1 MAKNKSKA
9 FFYMGSWYHRTKFL
23 RKDFSIGYSK
33 KGGFKTQKEAEE
45 SYERMRKEFEENKR
59 KWNPCTDQNIL
70 LADYLN
76 YWFNR
81 VHVPTVDSAT
91 RMVEEIT
98 LNYYVLPQVDDLP
111 LRLCNT
117 GYFDRL
123 LKAAS
128 LHTKSAGNRCRELLN
143 TAMRNAV
150 QEGYLAEN
158 PIEFTKHY
166 PKEKHNATILTKDE
180 IRRLLFEMRS
190 SNWFLETL
198 LALFCGLRRGEIMGL
213 KFSDFDTG
221 NETVTISRQVS
232 EEYIFD
238 DNGLRIGHRAAEKPP
253 KTENSYRTMRIPK
266 VIFEELE
273 IRRKKI
279 IKDKENQGSV
289 YHDHGYIS
297 CKDNGE
303 PHTLPSFYGALKRAC
318 NRAGVPQVSVHD
330 LRHMYA
336 TILLEQGVSLV
347 KISGLLGHASIHTTF
362 EHYCHVMED
371 DRRITGYLN
380 KTFKS
385 RKADL

>member
-59 KWNPCTDQNIL
+59 KWNPCIDKNIL

-150 QEGYLAEN
+150 QEGYLTDN

-166 PKEKHNATILTKDE
+166 PREKHNATILTKDE

-190 SNWFLETL
+190 TNWFLETL
-198 LALFCGLRRGEIMGL
+198 LALFCGLRRGEILGL
-213 KFSDFDTG
+213 KFSDFDTENG
-221 NETVTISRQVS
+221 TVTISRQIS

-279 IKDKENQGSV
+279 IKDQENRRSV

-297 CKDNGE
+297 CKANGE

-385 RKADL
+385 RMADL

>member
-111 LRLCNT
+111 LKLCNT

-303 PHTLPSFYGALKRAC
+303 QHTLPSFYGALKRAC

-362 EHYCHVMED
+362 GHYCHVMED

>member
-9 FFYMGSWYHRTKFL
+9 FYYKGSWYHRTKFL
-23 RKDFSIGYSK
+23 RKDFSMGYSK

-45 SYERMRKEFEENKR
+45 SYERMLKEFEKNKR

-70 LADYLN
+70 LTDYLN

-81 VHVPTVDSAT
+81 VHIPTVDSAT

-98 LNYYVLPQVDDLP
+98 LNCYILPHVDDIQ

-117 GYFDRL
+117 GYFDCL

-128 LHTKSAGNRCRELLN
+128 LQTKSAGNRCRELLN
-143 TAMRNAV
+143 TAMKNAV
-150 QEGYLAEN
+150 QEGYLSDN
-158 PIEFTKHY
+158 PIEFTKRY
-166 PKEKHNATILTKDE
+166 PREKHNATILTKDE
-180 IRRLLFEMRS
+180 IRRLLLEMRS
-190 SNWFLETL
+190 TNWFLETL

-213 KFSDFDTG
+213 KFSDFDTE

-253 KTENSYRTMRIPK
+253 KTENSYRTLRIPK

-273 IRRKKI
+273 IRKKRVN
-279 IKDKENQGSV
+279 KNKNFYGAS
-289 YHDHGYIS
+289 YRDHGYIS
-297 CKDNGE
+297 CREDGE

-385 RKADL
+385 RKADS

>member
-9 FFYMGSWYHRTKFL
+9 FYYKGSWYHRTKFL
-23 RKDFSIGYSK
+23 RKDFSMGYSK

-45 SYERMRKEFEENKR
+45 SYERMLKEFEENKR

-70 LADYLN
+70 LTDYLN

-81 VHVPTVDSAT
+81 VHIPTVDSAT

-98 LNYYVLPQVDDLP
+98 LNCYILPHVDDIQ

-117 GYFDRL
+117 GYFDCL

-128 LHTKSAGNRCRELLN
+128 LQTKSAGNRCRELLN
-143 TAMRNAV
+143 TAMKNAV
-150 QEGYLAEN
+150 QEGYLSDN
-158 PIEFTKHY
+158 PIEFTKRY
-166 PKEKHNATILTKDE
+166 PREKHNATILTKDE
-180 IRRLLFEMRS
+180 IRRLLLEMRS
-190 SNWFLETL
+190 TNWFLETL

-213 KFSDFDTG
+213 KFSDFDTE

-238 DNGLRIGHRAAEKPP
+238 DNGLRISHRAAEKPP
-253 KTENSYRTMRIPK
+253 KTENSYRTLRIPK

-273 IRRKKI
+273 IRKKRVN
-279 IKDKENQGSV
+279 KNKNFYGAA
-289 YHDHGYIS
+289 YRDHGYIS
-297 CKDNGE
+297 CREDGE

-385 RKADL
+385 RKADS

>member
-45 SYERMRKEFEENKR
+45 SYERMRNEFEENKR
-59 KWNPCTDQNIL
+59 KWNPCTDKNIL

-150 QEGYLAEN
+150 QEGYLTDN

-166 PKEKHNATILTKDE
+166 PREKYNATILTKDE

-190 SNWFLETL
+190 TNWFLETL
-198 LALFCGLRRGEIMGL
+198 LALFCGLRRGEILGL
-213 KFSDFDTG
+213 KFSDFDTENG
-221 NETVTISRQVS
+221 TVTISRQIS
-232 EEYIFD
+232 EEYFFD
-238 DNGLRIGHRAAEKPP
+238 ENGKRIGQRPAEKHP

-273 IRRKKI
+273 IRRKTI

-297 CKDNGE
+297 CKDNGD

-385 RKADL
+385 RKADS

>member
-111 LRLCNT
+111 LKLCNT

>member
-1 MAKNKSKA
+1 MAKNKCKA

-45 SYERMRKEFEENKR
+45 SYEQMLKEFEENKS
-59 KWNPCTDQNIL
+59 KWNPCADRNIL

-81 VHVPTVDSAT
+81 VHIPTVDSTT
-91 RMVEEIT
+91 RMVGEIT
-98 LNYYVLPQVDDLP
+98 LKNYILPHVADVP

-123 LKAAS
+123 LKATA

-150 QEGYLAEN
+150 QEGYLTDN
-158 PIEFTKHY
+158 PIEFTKYY
-166 PKEKHNATILTKDE
+166 PREKHNATILTKDE

-190 SNWFLETL
+190 TNWFLETL

-213 KFSDFDTG
+213 KFSDFDVE

-232 EEYIFD
+232 EEYVFD
-238 DNGLRIGHRAAEKPP
+238 DNGKRIGRRVAEKPP

-273 IRRKKI
+273 NRRKKVEN
-279 IKDKENQGSV
+279 DKNTLGLT
-289 YHDHGYIS
+289 YHDYGYIS
-297 CKDNGE
+297 CRENGE

-318 NRAGVPQVSVHD
+318 NRAGVPQVSVHN

-385 RKADL
+385 RKADS

>member
-1 MAKNKSKA
+1 MSKNKSKA
-9 FFYMGSWYHRTKFL
+9 FFYKGSWYHRTKVL
-23 RKDFSIGYSK
+23 REDFSVGYSK

-45 SYERMRKEFEENKR
+45 SYEKMLKDFEEK
-59 KWNPCTDQNIL
+59 KWNPSIDRNIL

-81 VHVPTVDSAT
+81 VHIPAVDSAT
-91 RMVEEIT
+91 RMLGEIV
-98 LNYYVLPQVDDLP
+98 LNNYILPHVTDLP
-111 LRLCNT
+111 MRLCNT
-117 GYFDRL
+117 GYFDSL
-123 LKAAS
+123 LEMAS

-150 QEGYLAEN
+150 REGYLIEN
-158 PIEFTKHY
+158 PIEFTKTY
-166 PKEKHNATILTKDE
+166 PREKHKATILTKDE

-190 SNWFLETL
+190 TNWFLETL

-213 KFSDFDTG
+213 KFSDFNVDR
-221 NETVTISRQVS
+221 ETVTISRQVS

-238 DNGLRIGHRAAEKPP
+238 ESGKRINHRPAEKPP

-273 IRRKKI
+273 IRKKRV
-279 IKDKENQGSV
+279 IKDKDTLGPA

-297 CKDNGE
+297 CRKDGE

-347 KISGLLGHASIHTTF
+347 KISSLLGHASIHTTF
-362 EHYCHVMED
+362 EHYCDVMED
-371 DRRITGYLN
+371 YKRITGCLN
-380 KTFKS
+380 RTFKS
-385 RKADL
+385 KKVDS

>member
-33 KGGFKTQKEAEE
+33 KGGFKTQKEAEK

-59 KWNPCTDQNIL
+59 KWNPCTDKNIL

-150 QEGYLAEN
+150 QEGYLTDN

-166 PKEKHNATILTKDE
+166 PREKHNATILTKDE

-190 SNWFLETL
+190 TNWFLETL

-213 KFSDFDTG
+213 KFSDFDTR

-279 IKDKENQGSV
+279 IKDQENRRSV

-385 RKADL
+385 RKADS

>member
-59 KWNPCTDQNIL
+59 KWNPCTDKNIL

-111 LRLCNT
+111 LRLCNV

-123 LKAAS
+123 LKTAS

-150 QEGYLAEN
+150 QEGYLTDN

-166 PKEKHNATILTKDE
+166 PREKHNATILTKDE

-190 SNWFLETL
+190 TNWFLETL

-273 IRRKKI
+273 IRRNKI
-279 IKDKENQGSV
+279 IKEKNKLGSA

-297 CKDNGE
+297 CREDGE

-380 KTFKS
+380 KTFKI
-385 RKADL
+385 RKADS

>member
-59 KWNPCTDQNIL
+59 KWNSCTDKNIL

-98 LNYYVLPQVDDLP
+98 LNCYILPNVDDIQ

-117 GYFDRL
+117 GYFDSL

-150 QEGYLAEN
+150 QEGYLADN

-166 PKEKHNATILTKDE
+166 PREKHNATILTKDE

-190 SNWFLETL
+190 TNWFLETL

-238 DNGLRIGHRAAEKPP
+238 DNDLRIGHRAAEKPP
-253 KTENSYRTMRIPK
+253 KTENSYRSMRIPK

-279 IKDKENQGSV
+279 IKDQENRRSV

-385 RKADL
+385 GKADS

>member
-9 FFYMGSWYHRTKFL
+9 FYYKGSWYHRTKFL
-23 RKDFSIGYSK
+23 RKDFSMGYSK

-45 SYERMRKEFEENKR
+45 SYERMHKEFEENKR
-59 KWNPCTDQNIL
+59 KWNPCTDKNIL

-98 LNYYVLPQVDDLP
+98 LNCYILPHVDDLS

-123 LKAAS
+123 LKTAS

-150 QEGYLAEN
+150 QEGYLTEN

-166 PKEKHNATILTKDE
+166 PREKHNATILTRDE
-180 IRRLLFEMRS
+180 IRRLLLEMRS
-190 SNWFLETL
+190 TNWFLETL
-198 LALFCGLRRGEIMGL
+198 LALFCGLRRGEIFGL
-213 KFSDFDTG
+213 KFSDFDTE
-221 NETVTISRQVS
+221 NETVTINRQIS
-232 EEYIFD
+232 EEYFFD
-238 DNGLRIGHRAAEKPP
+238 ENGKRIGQRPAEKPP

-273 IRRKKI
+273 IRRNRI
-279 IKDKENQGSV
+279 IKDKNTLGSA

-297 CKDNGE
+297 CREDGE

-318 NRAGVPQVSVHD
+318 IRAGVPRVSVHD
-330 LRHMYA
+330 LRHIYA
-336 TILLEQGVSLV
+336 TFLLEQGVSLV

-371 DRRITGYLN
+371 ARRITCYLN
-380 KTFKS
+380 NTFKS
-385 RKADL
+385 RKADM

>member
-33 KGGFKTQKEAEE
+33 KGGFKTQKEAEK

-59 KWNPCTDQNIL
+59 KWNPCTDKNIL

-150 QEGYLAEN
+150 QEGYLTDN

-166 PKEKHNATILTKDE
+166 PREKYNATILTKDE

-190 SNWFLETL
+190 TNWFLETL

-279 IKDKENQGSV
+279 IKDQENRRSV

-362 EHYCHVMED
+362 EHYCHIMED

>member
-9 FFYMGSWYHRTKFL
+9 FYYKGSWYHRTKFL
-23 RKDFSIGYSK
+23 RKDFSMGYSK

-45 SYERMRKEFEENKR
+45 SYERMLKEFEENKR

-70 LADYLN
+70 LTDYLN

-81 VHVPTVDSAT
+81 VHIPTVDSAT

-98 LNYYVLPQVDDLP
+98 LNCYILPHVDDIQ

-117 GYFDRL
+117 GHFDCL

-128 LHTKSAGNRCRELLN
+128 LQTKSAGNRCRELLN
-143 TAMRNAV
+143 TAMKNAV
-150 QEGYLAEN
+150 QEGYLSDN
-158 PIEFTKHY
+158 PIEFTKRY
-166 PKEKHNATILTKDE
+166 PREKHNATILTKDE
-180 IRRLLFEMRS
+180 IRRLLLEMRS
-190 SNWFLETL
+190 TNWFLETL

-213 KFSDFDTG
+213 KFSDFDTE

-253 KTENSYRTMRIPK
+253 KTENSYRTLRIPK

-273 IRRKKI
+273 IRKKRVN
-279 IKDKENQGSV
+279 KNKNFYGAA
-289 YHDHGYIS
+289 YRDHGYIS
-297 CKDNGE
+297 CREDGE

-336 TILLEQGVSLV
+336 TILLKQGVSLV

-385 RKADL
+385 RKADS

>member
-9 FFYMGSWYHRTKFL
+9 FYYKGSWYHRTKFL
-23 RKDFSIGYSK
+23 RKDFSMGYSK

-45 SYERMRKEFEENKR
+45 SYERMHKEFEENKR
-59 KWNPCTDQNIL
+59 KRNPCTDKNIL

-81 VHVPTVDSAT
+81 VHIPTVDSAT

-98 LNYYVLPQVDDLP
+98 LNCYIQPHVDDIQ

-150 QEGYLAEN
+150 QEGYLTEN

-166 PKEKHNATILTKDE
+166 PREKHNATILTRDE
-180 IRRLLFEMRS
+180 IRRLLLEMRS
-190 SNWFLETL
+190 TNWFLETL
-198 LALFCGLRRGEIMGL
+198 LALFCGLRRGEIFGL
-213 KFSDFDTG
+213 KFSDFDTE
-221 NETVTISRQVS
+221 NETVTINRQTS
-232 EEYIFD
+232 EEYFFD
-238 DNGLRIGHRAAEKPP
+238 ENGKRIGQRPAEKPP

-273 IRRKKI
+273 IRRNRI
-279 IKDKENQGSV
+279 IKDKNTLGSA

-297 CKDNGE
+297 CREDGE

-318 NRAGVPQVSVHD
+318 IRAGVPRVSVHD
-330 LRHMYA
+330 LRHIYA

-385 RKADL
+385 RKADS

>member
-45 SYERMRKEFEENKR
+45 SYERMLKDFEENKK
-59 KWNPCTDQNIL
+59 KWNPCADRNIL

-81 VHVPTVDSAT
+81 VHIPTVDSAT

-98 LNYYVLPQVDDLP
+98 LNCYILPHVDDVQ
-111 LRLCNT
+111 LRFCNI

-123 LKAAS
+123 LKTAS
-128 LHTKSAGNRCRELLN
+128 QHTKSAGNRCRELLN

-150 QEGYLAEN
+150 QEGYLTDN

-166 PKEKHNATILTKDE
+166 PREKHNATILTKDE

-190 SNWFLETL
+190 TNWFLETL
-198 LALFCGLRRGEIMGL
+198 LALFCGLRRGEIFGL
-213 KFSDFDTG
+213 KFSDFDTE
-221 NETVTISRQVS
+221 NETVTISRQIS
-232 EEYIFD
+232 EEYFFD
-238 DNGLRIGHRAAEKPP
+238 ENGKRIGQRPVEKPP

-266 VIFEELE
+266 VIFEVLE

-279 IKDKENQGSV
+279 IKDKNTTGSA

-297 CKDNGE
+297 CREDGE

-318 NRAGVPQVSVHD
+318 NRAGVLQVSVHD

-371 DRRITGYLN
+371 DRRITCYLN
-380 KTFKS
+380 NTFKG
-385 RKADL
+385 RKADV

>member
-45 SYERMRKEFEENKR
+45 SYERMCKEFEENKR
-59 KWNPCTDQNIL
+59 KWNPCTDKNIL

-81 VHVPTVDSAT
+81 VHIPTVDSAT

-98 LNYYVLPQVDDLP
+98 LNCYILPHVDDIQ

-117 GYFDRL
+117 GYFDSL

-128 LHTKSAGNRCRELLN
+128 LQTKSAGNRCRELLN
-143 TAMRNAV
+143 TAMKNAV
-150 QEGYLAEN
+150 QEGYLSDN
-158 PIEFTKHY
+158 PIELTKRY
-166 PKEKHNATILTKDE
+166 PREKHNATILTRDE
-180 IRRLLFEMRS
+180 IRRLLLEMRS
-190 SNWFLETL
+190 TNWFLETL
-198 LALFCGLRRGEIMGL
+198 LALFCGLRRGEIFGL
-213 KFSDFDTG
+213 KFSDFDTE
-221 NETVTISRQVS
+221 NETVTINRQTS
-232 EEYIFD
+232 EEYFFD
-238 DNGLRIGHRAAEKPP
+238 ENGKRIGQRPAEKPP

-273 IRRKKI
+273 IRRNRI
-279 IKDKENQGSV
+279 IKDKNTLGSA

-297 CKDNGE
+297 CREDGE

-318 NRAGVPQVSVHD
+318 IRAGVPQISVHD

-385 RKADL
+385 RKADS

>member
-33 KGGFKTQKEAEE
+33 KGGFKTQKEAEK

-59 KWNPCTDQNIL
+59 KWNPYTDKNIL

-98 LNYYVLPQVDDLP
+98 LNYYILPQVDDLP

-150 QEGYLAEN
+150 QEGYLTDN

-166 PKEKHNATILTKDE
+166 PREKYNATILTKDE

-190 SNWFLETL
+190 TNWFLETL

-279 IKDKENQGSV
+279 IKDQENRRSV

-385 RKADL
+385 RKADS

>member
-1 MAKNKSKA
+1 MAQNKSKA

-45 SYERMRKEFEENKR
+45 SYERMLKELEENKR
-59 KWNPCTDQNIL
+59 NWNPCTDRNIL

-81 VHVPTVDSAT
+81 AHIPTVDSAT
-91 RMVEEIT
+91 RMLGEIV
-98 LNYYVLPQVDDLP
+98 LNQYLLPHITDIP
-111 LRLCNT
+111 LRVCNAE
-117 GYFDRL
+117 YFDRL
-123 LKAAS
+123 LKTTS

-150 QEGYLAEN
+150 QEGYLTDN
-158 PIEFTKHY
+158 PIEFTKPY
-166 PKEKHNATILTKDE
+166 PREKHTVTILTKEE
-180 IRRLLFEMRS
+180 IRKLLFEMRS
-190 SNWFLETL
+190 TNWFLETL
-198 LALFCGLRRGEIMGL
+198 LAIFCGLRRGEILGL
-213 KFSDFDTG
+213 KFSDFDTE
-221 NETVTISRQVS
+221 NETVTISRQIS
-232 EEYIFD
+232 EEYFFEE
-238 DNGLRIGHRAAEKPP
+238 NGKRIGQRPTEKPP

-266 VIFEELE
+266 VVFGELE
-273 IRRKKI
+273 IRKRQVEKNR
-279 IKDKENQGSV
+279 DFYGAA

-297 CKDNGE
+297 CREDGE
-303 PHTLPSFYGALKRAC
+303 PHTLPSFYGALKRGC
-318 NRAGVPQVSVHD
+318 CRAGVPQVSVHD

-371 DRRITGYLN
+371 DRRITCYLN

-385 RKADL
+385 RKADS

>member
-45 SYERMRKEFEENKR
+45 SYERMCKEFEENKR
-59 KWNPCTDQNIL
+59 KWNPCTDKNIL

-98 LNYYVLPQVDDLP
+98 LNCYILPHVDDLS

-123 LKAAS
+123 LKTAS

-150 QEGYLAEN
+150 QEGYLTEN

-166 PKEKHNATILTKDE
+166 PREKHNATILTRDE
-180 IRRLLFEMRS
+180 IRRLLLEMRS
-190 SNWFLETL
+190 TNWFLETL
-198 LALFCGLRRGEIMGL
+198 LALFCGLRRGEIFGL
-213 KFSDFDTG
+213 KFSDFDTE
-221 NETVTISRQVS
+221 NETVTINRQTS
-232 EEYIFD
+232 EEYFFD
-238 DNGLRIGHRAAEKPP
+238 ENGKRIGQRPAEKPP

-273 IRRKKI
+273 IRRNRI
-279 IKDKENQGSV
+279 IKDKNTLGSA

-297 CKDNGE
+297 CREDGE

-318 NRAGVPQVSVHD
+318 IRAGVPRVSVHD
-330 LRHMYA
+330 LRHIYA

-385 RKADL
+385 RKADS

>member
-45 SYERMRKEFEENKR
+45 SYERMLKEVEENKR
-59 KWNPCTDQNIL
+59 KWNPCTDKNIL
-70 LADYLN
+70 FADYLN

-98 LNYYVLPQVDDLP
+98 LNCYILPYVDDIQ

-117 GYFDRL
+117 GYFDSL

-128 LHTKSAGNRCRELLN
+128 LQTKSAGNRCRELLN
-143 TAMRNAV
+143 TAMKNAV
-150 QEGYLAEN
+150 QEGYLSDN
-158 PIEFTKHY
+158 PIEFTKRY
-166 PKEKHNATILTKDE
+166 PREKHNATILTKDE
-180 IRRLLFEMRS
+180 IRRLLLEMRS
-190 SNWFLETL
+190 TNWFLETL
-198 LALFCGLRRGEIMGL
+198 LALFCGLRRGEIFGL
-213 KFSDFDTG
+213 KFSDFDTE
-221 NETVTISRQVS
+221 NETVTINRQIS
-232 EEYIFD
+232 EEYFFD
-238 DNGLRIGHRAAEKPP
+238 ENGKRIGQRPAEKPP

-273 IRRKKI
+273 IRRNRI
-279 IKDKENQGSV
+279 IKDKNTLGSA
-289 YHDHGYIS
+289 YHDYGYIS
-297 CKDNGE
+297 CREDGE
-303 PHTLPSFYGALKRAC
+303 LHTLPSFYGALKRAC
-318 NRAGVPQVSVHD
+318 IRAGVPQVSVHD

-385 RKADL
+385 RKADS

>member
-9 FFYMGSWYHRTKFL
+9 FYYKGSWYHRTKFL
-23 RKDFSIGYSK
+23 RKDFSMGYSK

-45 SYERMRKEFEENKR
+45 SYERMHKEFEENKR
-59 KWNPCTDQNIL
+59 KRNPCTDKNIL

-81 VHVPTVDSAT
+81 VHIPTVDSAT

-98 LNYYVLPQVDDLP
+98 LNCYIQPHVDDIQ

-150 QEGYLAEN
+150 QEGYLTEN

-166 PKEKHNATILTKDE
+166 PREKHNATILTRDE
-180 IRRLLFEMRS
+180 IRRLLLEMRS
-190 SNWFLETL
+190 TNWFLETL
-198 LALFCGLRRGEIMGL
+198 LALFCGLRRGEIFGL
-213 KFSDFDTG
+213 KFSDFDTE
-221 NETVTISRQVS
+221 NETVTINRQIS
-232 EEYIFD
+232 EEYFFD
-238 DNGLRIGHRAAEKPP
+238 ENGKRIGQRPAEKPP

-273 IRRKKI
+273 IRRNRI
-279 IKDKENQGSV
+279 IKDKNTLGSA

-297 CKDNGE
+297 CREDGE

-318 NRAGVPQVSVHD
+318 IRAGVPRVSVHD
-330 LRHMYA
+330 LRHIYA

-385 RKADL
+385 RKADS

>member
-59 KWNPCTDQNIL
+59 KWNPCTDKNIL

-111 LRLCNT
+111 LKLCNT

-303 PHTLPSFYGALKRAC
+303 QHTLPSFYGALKRAC